1 MVRYIFWLLNHLLLD
16 SRIYWPSFNAIL
28 AHGDGKR
35 ALFFHFTYLVETIW
49 KLSIG
54 LRHFWNPDRLLF
66 LEWPG
71 CFLELSE
78 EQKCKRPL
86 ENFHM
91 VPTLLTCLPNA
102 NHISGFHRAVLN
114 TYISLLASTL
124 CSKQSKCSK
133 KILNSKIWP
142 ISHYPL
148 LLSALII
155 SSIFGGQRKMDMVD
169 VQNAWV
175 SNLFLQCT
183 VM

>member
-1 MVRYIFWLLNHLLLD
+1 MVMVNEHSLYSSTLYTYLSRDHLKIVYRTSALLK
-16 SRIYWPSFNAIL
+16 SWPSA
-28 AHGDGKR
+28 
-35 ALFFHFTYLVETIW
+35 
-49 KLSIG
+49 
-54 LRHFWNPDRLLF
+54 F

-78 EQKCKRPL
+78 DQKCKRPL

-142 ISHYPL
+142 ISHNPL

-175 SNLFLQCT
+175 SNLFLKCT